1 MDRES
6 SLTDCPLIACLTGMW
21 LQEFIVVSCNP
32 PLQPPTLP
40 RMNSPLSILTH
51 DISAKANAKA
61 GWSCSHSPSLQ
72 SYGLDEIRTHDPR
85 ASSTTLYQLSH
96 QAILP
101 YSNTKFQYVENRLSI
116 LYFNNMMETR
126 FMTALESS
134 LFAFISL
141 DQSSNSVTEI
151 SKFGIGQRRSRC
163 TDNKFTRVSI

>member
-51 DISAKANAKA
+51 DSSAKAKAKA

-96 QAILP
+96 QAI
-101 YSNTKFQYVENRLSI
+101 SHIENTKFQYVENRLSI
-116 LYFNNMMETR
+116 LYFNNMNYYYIWRILLIQLPTNVLNL
-126 FMTALESS
+126 TIHCS
-134 LFAFISL
+134 LIIVIKTKPK
-141 DQSSNSVTEI
+141 DQASTVSEI
-151 SKFGIGQRRSRC
+151 LQKTIL
-163 TDNKFTRVSI
+163 